1 MRKAK
6 KILWAIFFLLPF
18 LILSSGNALANPIDD
33 EDEAPE
39 ITARVARISYL
50 RGDAKIKHAGERDW
64 ERVTQNLPIVEGDEI
79 STDAGA
85 RLEIQFNRHNY
96 LRLSENAYLKITTL
110 RYEGIAVS
118 LPEGI
123 MSLRVLTFDKD
134 RDSFEID
141 APRTTVAIQQAGMY
155 RIDAGG
161 KNDSQIRIS
170 VTEGGQARVY
180 SENAGFSL
188 RSGRSADIQ
197 ITGNFAGEYET
208 SDASKYADE
217 FDTWALQRDTVIAK
231 RLQNAG
237 YDKYYDN
244 DVSGA
249 EDLSEYGEWI
259 HTRKYGYV
267 WKPYSTATSSY
278 ANWSPY
284 RYGNW
289 RWIPPYGWT
298 WVNDEPW
305 GYATYHHGR
314 WVYLDNH
321 WAWTPYGQ
329 TRARRNWWRP
339 ALVVVTY
346 SGSLICWYPLP
357 YNYGYYNYNSVYIDR
372 RRYNRTIINNTT
384 VVVNPTP
391 TNNKRQ
397 RSLNGVPIELA
408 VPPTGVVAVETN
420 DFGKGTRNIRPAP
433 IEVAKKALSKTPFEN
448 ENPPLPDYRNVKS
461 KMNREIVA
469 EIPRN
474 EQIAV
479 RVKTGATERKIGVP
493 VDENLRKERIYGN
506 RQPREKTPPI
516 IETGENPGKIGTR
529 DTGAV
534 KRAPRQIIN
543 QEEVVETRKSAPREI
558 PSDSFPTRNRSGKTN
573 IENDDTPASKPRNR
587 VKEMP
592 APAYEPPQQQ
602 ERQERKEQRR
612 QIPPQE
618 TPRSESPPKREEP
631 REAKPPQREQPSP
644 KEERKVSPPTKDKSE
659 KVKPDNN

>member
-1 MRKAK
+1 MRNAEKV
-6 KILWAIFFLLPF
+6 LWAIFFLLPF
-18 LILSSGNALANPIDD
+18 LVLSSGSALANTIDD
-33 EDEAPE
+33 EEETPE
-39 ITARVARISYL
+39 ITARVARISFL
-50 RGDAKIKHAGERDW
+50 RGDAKIKRNGEPDW
-64 ERVTQNLPIVEGDEI
+64 ERATQNLPIVEGDEI

-96 LRLSENAYLKITTL
+96 LRLSENSYLKITTL
-110 RYEGIAVS
+110 RDEGIAVS

-123 MSLRVLTFDKD
+123 LSLRVLNFDKD
-134 RDSFEID
+134 RESFEID
-141 APRTTVAIQQAGMY
+141 APRTTVAVQQAGMY

-161 KNDSQIRIS
+161 KNDSQIRVS
-170 VTEGGQARVY
+170 VTDGGQARVY

-188 RSGRSADIQ
+188 RSGRSAEIQ
-197 ITGNFAGEYET
+197 IAGNYAGEYET

-244 DVSGA
+244 DVYGA

-314 WVYLDNH
+314 WVYLDNY

-357 YNYGYYNYNSVYIDR
+357 YNYGYYNYNSR
-372 RRYNRTIINNTT
+372 RRYNRTTINNTT
-384 VVVNPTP
+384 VVVNPAP

-397 RSLNGVPIELA
+397 RTLNGLPIELA
-408 VPPTGVVAVETN
+408 VPPSGVVAVETN
-420 DFGKGTRNIRPAP
+420 DFGKGTGRVRPAP

-448 ENPPLPDYRNVKS
+448 EIPPLPDYRKVKS

-474 EQIAV
+474 EQVAV

-506 RQPREKTPPI
+506 RQPREKIAPST
-516 IETGENPGKIGTR
+516 ETGENPGKVETR

-534 KRAPRQIIN
+534 KRMPRQIIN
-543 QEEVVETRKSAPREI
+543 QEGTMETRKSAPREI
-558 PSDSFPTRNRSGKTN
+558 PPESFPTRTRSGKTN
-573 IENDDTPASKPRNR
+573 DENDEAPVSKPRNR
-587 VKEMP
+587 VKEIP
-592 APAYEPPQQQ
+592 APIYEPPQQQQ

-612 QIPPQE
+612 QIPPPQE
-618 TPRSESPPKREEP
+618 TPRSEPPPKREEP

-644 KEERKVSPPTKDKSE
+644 KEERKVSPPTKDRSE